1 MEIHIGDRIAD
12 VTLVSKEG
20 NKVQFL
26 IDGKPYDVDIVM
38 AENGSC
44 SILHDGNS
52 FNAELI
58 RGEGCKSYDVNMFYR
73 SYHVDIV
80 DTQTKYLRM
89 KKGGEEK
96 QDDRI
101 IAPMPGKVVKIPVQK
116 GDRLSAGDIV
126 VVLEAMK
133 MDLGQEVKRL
143 KADGGA
149 SANNYLLQTQA
160 DLTGVQVD
168 RPACV
173 ETTAMGAA
181 YLAGLAVE
189 FWKNKEE
196 IARGWKADRS
206 FFPKIEEEVRC
217 RMLKGWQKA
226 VRCSYGWAKDGI

>member
-26 IDGKPYDVDIVM
+26 IDGKPSDVDIVM

-58 RGEGCKSYDVNMFYR
+58 RGEGGKSYDVNMFYR

-101 IAPMPGKVVKIPVQK
+101 IAPMPGKVVKITVQK
-116 GDRLSAGDIV
+116 GDIV

-133 MDLGQEVKRL
+133 MQSNYKVSSDCVVKDILVQEGDAVN
-143 KADGGA
+143 
-149 SANNYLLQTQA
+149 ANQELIIL
-160 DLTGVQVD
+160 DII
-168 RPACV
+168 
-173 ETTAMGAA
+173 
-181 YLAGLAVE
+181 
-189 FWKNKEE
+189 KE
-196 IARGWKADRS
+196 D
-206 FFPKIEEEVRC
+206 
-217 RMLKGWQKA
+217 
-226 VRCSYGWAKDGI
+226 